1 MAAVARSRI
10 PLTCAA
16 EQRDARDRIAE
27 IGEIL
32 ARGLIRM
39 RGRMSSPKSAD
50 CREISLDIL
59 GRRSGPERQGAGE
72 N

>member
-10 PLTCAA
+10 APTCVAG
-16 EQRDARDRIAE
+16 QTDATDRIAE
-27 IGEIL
+27 ISEIL
-32 ARGLIRM
+32 ALGLIRM

-59 GRRSGPERQGAGE
+59 GRRSGPQRDGAEE